1 MWKKV
6 ADGSVETVQTN
17 YSDIPTLPHG
27 TKVMF
32 ELETAY
38 GFAYLADI
46 WGDEWVLNKFAM
58 NGVTLTHTESIDATH
73 VRCEGVVNSPG
84 VGVILGLILVVIS
97 IVGIAY
103 IIHRVQIWVD
113 AGVIPSIEDVFSTKN
128 LAAVAVVG
136 IVGTMAVL
144 ALKEV
149 LRR

>member
-113 AGVIPSIEDVFSTKN
+113 EGVIPSIGDVFSTKN

>member
-84 VGVILGLILVVIS
+84 VGVILGLVLLVIS

-103 IIHRVQIWVD
+103 VIHRIQIWID
-113 AGVIPSIEDVFSTKN
+113 EGIIPSPGEVFTARN
-128 LAAVAVVG
+128 LTIVAVVG
-136 IVGTMAVL
+136 IVGTMAVM
-144 ALKEV
+144 ALREV
-149 LRR
+149 TRR

>member
-17 YSDIPTLPHG
+17 YADIPTLPHG
-27 TKVMF
+27 TKIMF